1 MTSTDDTASHAPLRR
16 TLGWPSL
23 TAYGLGAILGA
34 GIYSVI
40 GAAAGH
46 VGAGMWIAFA
56 IAAIVAL
63 ITALSYAELATMFP
77 QAGAEFVY
85 VRRALPRH
93 GALAFTAGTMMAAAA
108 AATVATVSIA
118 FDGYLSSFLN
128 LDVPSVVV
136 APLLV
141 VFLAFVAIV
150 GIKESTWMVA
160 VFTCIEAAGLVVVV
174 ILGATSERFGTA
186 LLTAPSTHL
195 LSGAALVFFSYLG
208 FENIVNL
215 AEETKEPERNLP
227 RAILLSLGISTALY
241 ILVAIAAVALLPA
254 ADLARS
260 DAPLADAV
268 RGRSPSLAGA
278 LGGVALFATANTA
291 MAAIMSGSRILYAM
305 AGAGE
310 LPGVLSSVLKR
321 RRTPWLATLAV
332 AILALA
338 LLPLGSVAVVASIS
352 SFACLLAFATVNASV
367 IVLRLREP
375 RWARPF
381 RVPLSLGR
389 WPILPLLGGLSAL
402 LLASQLDRVSIA
414 CGVTLIVVSLG
425 SYAMMRRHRPR

>member
-1 MTSTDDTASHAPLRR
+1 MTSTDDAASHAPLRR

-23 TAYGLGAILGA
+23 TAYGIGAILGA

-46 VGAGMWIAFA
+46 VGAGMWLAFGIGA
-56 IAAIVAL
+56 VVAL

-77 QAGAEFVY
+77 RAGGEFLY
-85 VRRALPRH
+85 VRRALPRQ

-108 AATVATVSIA
+108 AATAATVSIA
-118 FDGYLSSFLN
+118 FGGYLSSFL
-128 LDVPSVVV
+128 DAPSVVA

-141 VFLAFVAIV
+141 VFLATVAIA

-174 ILGATSERFGTA
+174 VLGATSERFGAA
-186 LLTAPSTHL
+186 LLAAPSSHL

-241 ILVAIAAVALLPA
+241 ILVAIAAVALLPVA
-254 ADLARS
+254 NLARS

-291 MAAIMSGSRILYAM
+291 MAAIISGSRILYAM
-305 AGAGE
+305 ADAGE
-310 LPGVLSSVLKR
+310 LPRVLSSVLN
-321 RRTPWLATLAV
+321 RRTPWLATIVV
-332 AILALA
+332 AMLALV

-352 SFACLLAFATVNASV
+352 SFASLLAFATVNASV
-367 IVLRLREP
+367 VVLRLRDP
-375 RWARPF
+375 RRARPF

-389 WPILPLLGGLSAL
+389 WPILPLLGALSAL
-402 LLASQLDRVSIA
+402 FLASQLDAVSIA
-414 CGVTLIVVSLG
+414 CGAAFVVVSLG
-425 SYAMMRRHRPR
+425 SYALMRRHRAR

>member
-1 MTSTDDTASHAPLRR
+1 MDDAAAHAPLRR

-23 TAYGLGAILGA
+23 TAYGVGAILGA

-40 GAAAGH
+40 GAAAGR

-77 QAGAEFVY
+77 RAGAEFVY
-85 VRRALPRH
+85 VRRALPHH
-93 GALAFTAGTMMAAAA
+93 GAFAFTAGTMMAAAA

-118 FDGYLSSFLN
+118 FNGYLSSFL
-128 LDVPSVVV
+128 DAPSVVV

-141 VFLAFVAIV
+141 VFLASVAIV
-150 GIKESTWMVA
+150 GIRESTWMVA

-174 ILGATSERFGTA
+174 VLGATSERFGA
-186 LLTAPSTHL
+186 AVLAAPTSHL

-215 AEETKEPERNLP
+215 AEETKDPERNLP
-227 RAILLSLGISTALY
+227 RAILLSLGFSTALY

-254 ADLARS
+254 AELARS

-305 AGAGE
+305 ADAGE

-321 RRTPWLATLAV
+321 RRTPWLATI
-332 AILALA
+332 AIAMLALA

-352 SFACLLAFATVNASV
+352 SFACLLAFAVVNASV
-367 IVLRLREP
+367 IILRLREP
-375 RWARPF
+375 RRARPF

-389 WPILPLLGGLSAL
+389 LPILPLLGALSAL

-414 CGVTLIVVSLG
+414 CGAGLIVVSLG
-425 SYAMMRRHRPR
+425 GYALMRRHRPR